1 MVSWYTIRTQYLHD
15 FACRQVHHLYH
26 SFTIAYLHQRVKS
39 YIFFERASTKIKLTA
54 LIISL
59 ENENETTF
67 FSKGYNKE
75 VVVDWLKQT
84 SVQFRAGRI
93 WNFPYRLAL
102 CHAPQSSS
110 AVQRAGQDCV
120 IIDRPHEICKSQS
133 CY

>member
-1 MVSWYTIRTQYLHD
+1 MVSWYNIRTQYLHD

-39 YIFFERASTKIKLTA
+39 YIFSNVPLTKIKLTA
-54 LIISL
+54 VIISF
-59 ENENETTF
+59 ESENETSI

-75 VVVDWLKQT
+75 IVVDWLKQT

-102 CHAPQSSS
+102 GHTPQSRS

-120 IIDRPHEICKSQS
+120 II
-133 CY
+133 Y